1 MEASRMDISVSER
14 LGKLGAYAFAEVDN
28 LVADLRARGIEPI
41 DFGVGDPTVP
51 TPQFIRRA
59 CKRALDARAS
69 SGYPSYIG
77 DPGFRG
83 AAAAWL
89 EKRFSVKLDPA
100 TEISSTIG
108 SKEAVFNFPEAFVNP
123 GDYVIIPSPGYPP
136 YRTGTLFA
144 EGVPYYVP
152 LLEENGFL
160 PDLGSIPPDIA
171 NKAKIIWVNYPN
183 SPTGKI
189 ATDAF
194 YRELIEFAQRYGI
207 IVASDEAYSELY
219 FETTPRSLLEFCR
232 EGVIAF
238 FSLSKRSAMTGWRVG
253 WLAGDSRV
261 VAAFRKTK
269 THIDSG
275 TPTFVQDAAVEALGD
290 ERHVARMRSG
300 YKRKRNIIVKALVDA
315 GLAECSP
322 EATIYVWQK
331 VPDGMTS
338 VDFAKRLLDPQVAI
352 VTTPGEWISE
362 RTESGLNPGRH
373 YVRFAL
379 VPSVEQTTLAAD
391 RLRALRF

>member
-1 MEASRMDISVSER
+1 MNVSASER
-14 LGKLGAYAFAEVDN
+14 LAKLGAYAFAEVDN
-28 LVADLRARGIEPI
+28 LVGDLKAQGIEPI

-77 DPGFRG
+77 DSGFRE
-83 AAAAWL
+83 AAATWL
-89 EKRFSVKLDPA
+89 ERRFSVRLDPA

-136 YRTGTLFA
+136 YKTGTLFA

-152 LLEENGFL
+152 LVQESDFL
-160 PDLGSIPPDIA
+160 PDLSSVPPDIA
-171 NKAKIIWVNYPN
+171 NKAKIVWVNYPN

-189 ATDAF
+189 ATDEF

-207 IVASDEAYSELY
+207 IIASDEAYSEIY
-219 FETTPRSLLEFCR
+219 FEKKPRSLLEFSK

-253 WLAGDSRV
+253 WVAGDRAIV
-261 VAAFRKTK
+261 EVFRKTK

-275 TPTFVQDAAVEALGD
+275 TPTFIQDAGAEALGD
-290 ERHVARMRSG
+290 ERHVARMRSE
-300 YKRKRNIIVKALVDA
+300 YERKRDIIVGALVDA
-315 GLAECSP
+315 GLPECYP

-331 VPDGMTS
+331 GPDGMS
-338 VDFAKRLLDPQVAI
+338 GVDLAKRLLDKEAAI
-352 VTTPGEWISE
+352 VTTPGEWLSE
-362 RTESGLNPGRH
+362 RTASGVNPGQG

-379 VPSVEQTTLAAD
+379 VPSIEQTKLAAE
-391 RLRALRF
+391 RLATVRL